1 MDILRLGGITEPTK
15 GGEKKMRKIALSIL
29 VVFFAF
35 VKSQGANPISEIIVK
50 KAEGITQVV
59 LVASAPMDYK
69 DFTLSGPERIVI
81 DCKGAN
87 FALPL
92 KTLEI
97 NRGGIKN
104 IALSQFEREGGIARL
119 VIELVT
125 KTSYLVL
132 AEENEL
138 TIALTTAETTPFEEW
153 KASVAVGAPPVPPA
167 PPPPPPET
175 VVVALPPPPP
185 LPPETVVVKP
195 PPLPPE
201 TVVVKPPPLP
211 PETVVVKP
219 PPPPPETV
227 VVALPPPP
235 PVREIVAPPK
245 PPVARPPV
253 APRERTVS
261 LDLEDADLLTVL
273 RAMADYA
280 GKNIVAGSEVKGTV
294 TVRLRNVTWTR
305 AFEEILRATGFG
317 YIEES
322 GIIRVASPARLQSEQ
337 QEREAGQPLVSKIY
351 QLEFTTASEIQGPLG
366 KTLSSRGH
374 IETDERTNALVVTDV
389 ASAHERVQDLINI
402 LDTRTPQVEIVARIV
417 EVNTSSVRD
426 LGIEWHLTNLASA
439 PANVETKNIDMV
451 PWGVTPPA
459 SAGTVVLGTLRSF
472 AKLDATL
479 LSLEYN
485 NKAQTISNPRIT
497 SVNNKSAKIVGGK
510 KIPISLR
517 DVSGNT
523 VTQMYTIGIV
533 LQVTP
538 HINSAENI
546 TLELHTEVSDIDPTA
561 KILGGVV
568 ILTTEADTR
577 VLLNNGETVVVGG
590 LIKTLGGKTVQG
602 VPILMHIPII
612 GELFKTTTRSR
623 DERELLI
630 FITPHIL
637 KQG

>member
-1 MDILRLGGITEPTK
+1 
-15 GGEKKMRKIALSIL
+15 MRKIALSIL